1 MLHQWRALLRLQL
14 LPKIMFYV
22 AIYLLFFNDIR
33 DLGADSFEVR
43 TKAEERLQEY
53 SWLAWP
59 VLDFPF
65 ADLERR
71 KRAER
76 IVSVEIRL
84 KNPPMLLFWSSKYRF
99 KRDDMKNAYAVM
111 VPFWIYR
118 HVPSSA
124 KLWDEDFIYVEY
136 LREITAKLYCTMR
149 RLGVPKP
156 VLTFLVGLLKKRE
169 NVALQK

>member
-1 MLHQWRALLRLQL
+1 
-14 LPKIMFYV
+14 MFYI
-22 AIYLLFFNDIR
+22 AIYLFFFNDIR

-43 TKAEERLQEY
+43 TKAEERLQEF
-53 SWLAWP
+53 SWLVWP

-71 KRAER
+71 RRAER
-76 IVSVEIRL
+76 IVSSEIQI
-84 KNPPMLLFWSSKYRF
+84 KNPPMFLFWSSKYRF

-118 HVPSSA
+118 YVPSTA

-136 LREITAKLYCTMR
+136 LRETTAKLYCRMR
-149 RLGVPKP
+149 RLGTPKLILKIW
-156 VLTFLVGLLKKRE
+156 VNFLKKRE